1 MSPDPHA
8 AAVRPR
14 IGPSERAVQIHSV
27 LDAAGVLGKLRRRG
41 DRLVGPCP
49 LHGGDNATAFTV
61 DLRLNRWYCFTN
73 CSAGGDVV
81 DLVRRLHRVGFPE
94 AAAILRGLSSSLP
107 PIPAAAAGALQPR
120 AKTEFR
126 AFRRSLPLEPDSPFL
141 RAKGITAATARAHEV
156 GTYEEEGWLK
166 DCIGVRL
173 HDPAGAPLGYLG
185 RALVPTTF
193 GRWKV
198 PPAFPKGRILY
209 NYHRALQARMDA
221 IAVTECPWG
230 VLRLAQIGIPAVAL
244 LGLHLSDLQHDLL
257 TRFLHI
263 VLLLDGDPPGQ
274 CAANRL
280 RETLRLTTT
289 TTIARLPDGMDPDEV
304 GDAVLEALLRPH
316 FSS

>member
-1 MSPDPHA
+1 MSPDLHA
-8 AAVRPR
+8 AVVRQR

-49 LHGGDNATAFTV
+49 LHGGDNTTAFTV

-94 AAAILRGLSSSLP
+94 AATILRGLSSSTPLP
-107 PIPAAAAGALQPR
+107 SAAAIARLP
-120 AKTEFR
+120 KPITEFR
-126 AFRRSLPLEPDSPFL
+126 PFRRSLALNHYSPLL
-141 RAKGITAATARAHEV
+141 QAKGITAATARAHEV
-156 GTYEEEGWLK
+156 GAYEAEGWLK

-185 RALVPTTF
+185 RSLLPTSF
-193 GRWKV
+193 SRWKV

-209 NYHRALQARMDA
+209 NYHRALNARMDT

-230 VLRLAQIGIPAVAL
+230 VLRLAQLGIPAVAL
-244 LGLHLSDLQHDLL
+244 LGLQVSDLQHDLL
-257 TRFLHI
+257 TRFLQI
-263 VLLLDGDPPGQ
+263 VLLLDGDPAGRS
-274 CAANRL
+274 AADRIG
-280 RETLRLTTT
+280 ETLRRTTP
-289 TTIARLPDGMDPDEV
+289 TTISRLPDGLDPDDV
-304 GDAVLEALLRPH
+304 GDGTLQALLQP
-316 FSS
+316 FFPY